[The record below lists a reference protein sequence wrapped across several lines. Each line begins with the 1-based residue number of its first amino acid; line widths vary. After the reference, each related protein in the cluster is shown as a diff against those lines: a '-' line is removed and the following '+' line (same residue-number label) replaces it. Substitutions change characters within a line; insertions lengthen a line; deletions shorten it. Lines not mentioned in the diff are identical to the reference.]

1 MKKILM
7 LGGYGFIST
16 NILKYI
22 DENYAEEYE
31 VIIFDRIMEHPKG
44 VKFNCVKKVYAGD
57 FSDETNIIQIFN
69 DNEINS
75 LLNTLESS
83 AKTQNEMY
91 DLMREQ
97 MQMLE

>member
-1 MKKILM
+1 MVES
-7 LGGYGFIST
+7 G
-16 NILKYI
+16 
-22 DENYAEEYE
+22 
-31 VIIFDRIMEHPKG
+31 
-44 VKFNCVKKVYAGD
+44 
-57 FSDETNIIQIFN
+57 FN